1 MLKHVS
7 LAKKIIG
14 GFVIILV
21 LLVVLAGA
29 GRMGL
34 TQVVHKVDRAE
45 DFQVLVTR
53 ILDARQ
59 NEKQFVL
66 TSDAT
71 SADVV
76 KKNILA
82 VKTGAGRITE
92 ADPDKEIQGRAE
104 KILAQSD
111 AYETAFDTYVSLAE
125 ERDVLMADMNAKA
138 GNALE
143 ITTRIRDG
151 QKAEYDALMDQSE
164 TRTGLMRTRV
174 GYAAQI
180 QDDLLQAKGY
190 YLVISGSDQ
199 ENISMISQWKGHMD
213 NIQRVLN
220 ASGPLMTEE
229 IAQKRHERVQA
240 AHAKAVSAAQV
251 YFSDRTFENN
261 QALIR
266 AIDDL
271 ARAAKIFQQEMQEL
285 LEFYVED
292 IQIFSSRMMALSSGA
307 DEIAKML
314 LQTRILEKEYIRSP
328 DAGVFENIGQNIAAI
343 DAAIIEV
350 KEAMDDPEKTSP
362 LEGIQEGVHAYMA
375 AFENY
380 AALMD
385 RQQTARDQMEA
396 SAAGI
401 QAVSL
406 TARDAMRQQM
416 QSQITSSTA
425 FLTGVGVLAL
435 VFGLVIAVYL
445 SRIIIRP
452 LHTVVDALKDIAR
465 GEGDLTRRID
475 IRSKDEIGALAEWFN
490 AFISRLNNIVVDISA
505 NSETV
510 TAASGELLV
519 TAEQITTD
527 SGELSGRSN
536 SVATAAEEMSTAMNS
551 VAAASEQAATNLE
564 SVAQAA
570 GQMKQTIGEVAQ
582 NCDKA
587 RTVSEKAEGTVNAAS
602 RRVEQLGMSANA
614 INQVTETITDIAAQ
628 TNLLALNATIEA
640 ARAGKAGK
648 GFAVVAGEIKGLA
661 AQTADATQDIQE
673 KIKGIQDSSRA
684 TVQDVDAITTVI
696 AEVSDIVA
704 AIAAAIEEQSVSA
717 ADVAENIEQAAAGIG
732 EVNENVAQSSQVS
745 SEIATEISQVHQ
757 VSDEMAHRS
766 DRMKT
771 SAKDLADLS
780 AKLRTMI
787 GVFKVSAD
795 DTPPPEQD
803 QGGRKDQTDPTDIPD
818 LMPWGDDLQLGINSI
833 DEQHKEL
840 VRMVNH
846 LHRALKS
853 RTGAKESGRILAEL
867 ADYTVT
873 HFAHEEKLFA
883 DHAYPDRENH
893 EQIHKALVEKVTDFK
908 TRFDAGKAGL
918 SMDLMDFLTDWLRHH
933 ILETDKAYVPFF
945 QEKQVQ

>member
-34 TQVVHKVDRAE
+34 TQVVQKVDRAE

-59 NEKQFVL
+59 NERQFVL
-66 TSDAT
+66 TSDAK
-71 SADVV
+71 SAEVV
-76 KKNILA
+76 KKDILA

-92 ADPDKEIQGRAE
+92 ADLDKDIQNRAE

-111 AYETAFDTYVSLAE
+111 AYEKAFDTYVSLAKE
-125 ERDVLMADMNAKA
+125 KDVLMGDMNAKA

-164 TRTGLMRTRV
+164 TRTGLMRARV
-174 GYAAQI
+174 GYADRI
-180 QDDLLQAKGY
+180 QEDLLQTKGY

-213 NIQRVLN
+213 NIQRTL
-220 ASGPLMTEE
+220 AESAPLMTED
-229 IAQKRHERVQA
+229 IAQKRHENVKA
-240 AHAKAVSAAQV
+240 AHADTTSAAELF
-251 YFSDRTFENN
+251 FSDRTFENN
-261 QALIR
+261 QSLIQ

-271 ARAAKIFQQEMQEL
+271 GRAAKMFQQEMQEL

-292 IQIFSSRMMALSSGA
+292 IQVFSSQIMALSSGA
-307 DEIAKML
+307 DEIAKIL
-314 LQTRILEKEYIRSP
+314 LQTRILEKEYIRTQ
-328 DAGVFENIGQNIAAI
+328 DAAVFENIGKNIASIATAITGIKDAI
-343 DAAIIEV
+343 D
-350 KEAMDDPEKTSP
+350 DQEKTGP
-362 LEGIQEGVHAYMA
+362 LEGIQEGVNAYMA

-380 AALMD
+380 AELMD
-385 RQQTARDQMEA
+385 SQQTARDQMEA
-396 SAAGI
+396 SAAQI

-416 QSQITSSTA
+416 QSQITRSKA
-425 FLTGVGVLAL
+425 FLTGVGILAL

-452 LHTVVDALKDIAR
+452 LHTVVEALKDIAR
-465 GEGDLTRRID
+465 GEGDLTRRIE
-475 IRSKDEIGALAEWFN
+475 IHTRDEIGALAEGFN

-510 TAASGELLV
+510 TASSGELLV
-519 TAEQITTD
+519 TAEQITRD
-527 SGELSGRSN
+527 SNELSGRSN
-536 SVATAAEEMSTAMNS
+536 SVATAAEEMSTSMNS

-564 SVAQAA
+564 SVARTA

-587 RTVSEKAEGTVNAAS
+587 RTVSEKAQGTVKEAS
-602 RRVEQLGMSANA
+602 RRVEQLGTSARD

-628 TNLLALNATIEA
+628 TNLLALNAAIEA
-640 ARAGKAGK
+640 ARAGEAGR

-661 AQTADATQDIQE
+661 AQTADATLDIQK
-673 KIKGIQDSSRA
+673 KIKGIQDSTRA

-704 AIAAAIEEQSVSA
+704 AIAAAIEQQSASA
-717 ADVAENIEQAAAGIG
+717 THVAENIEQAAAGIG

-745 SEIATEISQVHQ
+745 SEIATDISQVHQ

-766 DRMKT
+766 DRMRKN
-771 SAKDLADLS
+771 AQDLSDLS
-780 AKLRTMI
+780 AKLRNMI
-787 GVFKVSAD
+787 GVFKVSAQD
-795 DTPPPEQD
+795 AEPGHTPQNRDEIQ
-803 QGGRKDQTDPTDIPD
+803 D
-818 LMPWGDDLQLGINSI
+818 LMPWGDDFKLGIASI
-833 DEQHKEL
+833 DEQHREL

-846 LHRALKS
+846 LHQALKS

-867 ADYTVT
+867 AGYSVS
-873 HFAHEEKLFA
+873 HFAHEEDLFA
-883 DHAYPDRENH
+883 THAYPDRAAH
-893 EQIHKALVEKVTDFK
+893 EKTHKDLVEKITAFK
-908 TRFDAGKAGL
+908 TQFDQGKAGL
-918 SMDLMDFLTDWLRHH
+918 SMELMEFLTNWLRHH
-933 ILETDKAYVPFF
+933 ILEVDKAYVPYL
-945 QEKQVQ
+945 QDKGVK